1 MSNNKRFRYSTT
13 DELIAEI
20 ERFNLDIPF
29 SYDLASLREKIELNG
44 KIIGNR
50 LAIHP
55 MEGCDSTPDG
65 APGELT
71 RRRYTRYIR
80 GKAGLIWFEAT
91 AVGEE
96 ARANDQQLFLNEK
109 TVDDFSLLIN
119 RMREEAEKEGDSLP
133 YLVLQLSHAGRFGD
147 HKVIAIHDEK
157 LDKLAKVEPS
167 CPVISDRELEEL
179 ENAYV
184 DAARWAKQAG
194 FDAVDV
200 KSCHRYLLSELLG
213 ARRRGGKFGGSYE
226 NRTRLIKEVIAR
238 IKKEAGIEVAIR
250 LNISDFLEYPIGWG
264 VNEKGEVDLSEPLKL
279 VGELRDMGVR
289 LINVTAGSPYIN
301 AYITRPADGEV
312 RKYIP
317 PEHPLLGVERLIKL
331 SRAVQENF
339 KDITVVATGLSWL
352 REFAPYVASGMV
364 EKGYAKIAGFGRMAF
379 AYPDFAKD
387 ILQNKGMDKRKVC
400 ITCIRCAELK
410 AHRKITGCVIR
421 DGEVYLKP
429 YREIK
434 KEEQGVRG

>member
-1 MSNNKRFRYSTT
+1 MDDNKRFRYSTM
-13 DELIAEI
+13 DELIADI
-20 ERFNLDIPF
+20 EKFNLDIPF
-29 SYDLASLREKIELNG
+29 SHDLAPLREKIELNG
-44 KIIGNR
+44 KTIGNR

-71 RRRYTRYIR
+71 TRRYMRYTK

-91 AVGEE
+91 AINEK
-96 ARANDQQLFLNEK
+96 ARANDQQLFLNER
-109 TVDDFSLLIN
+109 TVGDFSLLIN
-119 RMREEAEKEGDSLP
+119 RMREEADEGGTPSP

-147 HKVIAIHDEK
+147 HKIIAIHDEK

-179 ENAYV
+179 ESAYV
-184 DAARWAKQAG
+184 NVARLAKQAG

-213 ARRRGGKFGGSYE
+213 AREREDKYGGSYE
-226 NRTRLIKEVIAR
+226 NRTRLIKEVVTK
-238 IKKEAGIEVAIR
+238 IKREVGIEVAIR

-301 AYITRPADGEV
+301 AYISRPADGEA
-312 RKYIP
+312 RKYTP
-317 PEHPLLGVERLIKL
+317 PEYPLLGVERLIKL
-331 SRAVQENF
+331 SREVQENF

-387 ILQNKGMDKRKVC
+387 ILHNKGMDKRKVC

-421 DGEVYLKP
+421 DSEIYLKP
-429 YREIK
+429 YRDIEK
-434 KEEQGVRG
+434 REEE

>member
-1 MSNNKRFRYSTT
+1 LDDNKRFRYSTM
-13 DELIAEI
+13 DELIADI
-20 ERFNLDIPF
+20 EKFNLDIPF
-29 SYDLASLREKIELNG
+29 SHDLAPLREKIELNG
-44 KIIGNR
+44 KTIGNR

-71 RRRYTRYIR
+71 TRRYMRYTK

-91 AVGEE
+91 AINEKG
-96 ARANDQQLFLNEK
+96 RANDQQLFLNER
-109 TVDDFSLLIN
+109 TVGDFSLLIN
-119 RMREEAEKEGDSLP
+119 RMREEADEGGTPSP

-147 HKVIAIHDEK
+147 HKIIAIHDEK

-167 CPVISDRELEEL
+167 CPVISDRELGEL
-179 ENAYV
+179 ESAYV
-184 DAARWAKQAG
+184 NVARLAKQAG

-213 ARRRGGKFGGSYE
+213 AREREDKFGGSYE
-226 NRTRLIKEVIAR
+226 NRTRLIKEVVTK
-238 IKKEAGIEVAIR
+238 IKREVGIEVAIR

-301 AYITRPADGEV
+301 AYISRPADGEA
-312 RKYIP
+312 RKYTP
-317 PEHPLLGVERLIKL
+317 PEYPLLGVERLIKL
-331 SRAVQENF
+331 SREVQENF

-387 ILQNKGMDKRKVC
+387 ILHNKGMDKRKVC

-421 DGEVYLKP
+421 DSEIYLKP
-429 YREIK
+429 YRDIEK
-434 KEEQGVRG
+434 REGE